1 MAMVKKAAKTGH
13 GYMPK
18 KKPTSLMEWSS
29 KPINYDSRQTLE
41 KYENENSKN
50 INPEKNVNPESMN
63 RESMKSYYAVV
74 EKVKS

>member
-41 KYENENSKN
+41 KYENENST
-50 INPEKNVNPESMN
+50 V
-63 RESMKSYYAVV
+63 
-74 EKVKS
+74 